1 MTIKT
6 INKLAI
12 QRNFLKLIKGIYEK
26 LTANSILNGERLK
39 TFFLK
44 INKKTQMSILAISLE
59 VQSIHLWSIDF

>member
-1 MTIKT
+1 MIIKT
-6 INKLAI
+6 INKLVI

-44 INKKTQMSILAISLE
+44 IIKTEMSILAISLE